1 LLLALCSPAAAQD
14 PGAGLAEAESI
25 ATETSAKIP
34 ALTAAVRSAR
44 AQFGS
49 AKANAAP
56 VESQAREATA
66 RVDAIEDS
74 QRQDRL
80 QAAAAIRRIE
90 GERDDAAE
98 EHASAVRGGI
108 GLAIGA
114 LIMALIALAWGW
126 FRATM
131 AVAYLTRIQLVQAV
145 CLCVGLGF
153 LAVLIG
159 AIALSAGG
167 VVGVLGFAI
176 VFLGI
181 ALPVAFLLARHSAE
195 IQRGRAKP
203 MMGRDR
209 MPALATRVIAG
220 IFALLFLIGIGSAGF
235 ADEAASGEITA
246 RLRQEAEGSSSPAP
260 ALIAARGKAA
270 RLEAQA
276 QALAIVTD
284 RHGQALSKAKGAL
297 DRAKSRLAAAE
308 GDVRRFSRRLVAIE
322 AREIEEQERQERR
335 AQKLA
340 EQEEREYQQL
350 VQEEQAESGC
360 DPNYSGC
367 LDAGA
372 IDYDCEGGSGDG
384 PLYTGT
390 VEVLGVDYY
399 ELDDDGDG
407 IGCDP

>member
-1 LLLALCSPAAAQD
+1 M
-14 PGAGLAEAESI
+14 E
-25 ATETSAKIP
+25 IP
-34 ALTAAVRSAR
+34 ALKAAVRSAR
-44 AQFGS
+44 ARFGN
-49 AKANAAP
+49 AKADAAP
-56 VESQAREATA
+56 VESRAREATA

-80 QAAAAIRRIE
+80 QAVAAISQIE
-90 GERDDAAE
+90 GEKEDAAE
-98 EHASAVRGGI
+98 ERASAVQGGI
-108 GLAIGA
+108 GLAIAA
-114 LIMALIALAWGW
+114 LILAFIALAWGW
-126 FRATM
+126 FRATS
-131 AVAYLTRIQLVQAV
+131 AVAYLTHIELVQAV
-145 CLCVGLGF
+145 CLCIGLGF
-153 LAVLIG
+153 LGVLIG

-167 VVGVLGFAI
+167 AVGVLGFAI

-195 IQRGRAKP
+195 VQRGRAKP
-203 MMGRDR
+203 AMGRDR
-209 MPALATRVIAG
+209 MPARATQAIAG

-235 ADEAASGEITA
+235 ADEAESGEITA
-246 RLRQEAEGSSSPAP
+246 QLRQEAEGSSSPTP
-260 ALIAARGKAA
+260 ALIAARGKAV

-276 QALAIVTD
+276 QALATVTD
-284 RHGQALSKAKGAL
+284 RRGQALSKAQGAL
-297 DRAKSRLAAAE
+297 DRAESRLAAAE
-308 GDVRRFSRRLVAIE
+308 GDARRFSRRLVAIE
-322 AREIEEQERQERR
+322 AREIEEREREERR

-372 IDYDCEGGSGDG
+372 VDYDCAGGSGDG